1 MRHLLDQ
8 IRIRPVLTVVL
19 VMLVAG
25 CTARP
30 RTGAMEVA
38 LTPAE
43 GAQEVSMLIA
53 TTRTRSKE
61 PNTLFGV
68 QRNGQTDYAQA
79 TVSIPPSHKP
89 GRVTLPNPPPG
100 DPQTQFVVRSADF
113 IDGNAAFRKDLS
125 SKLAAEPKGQRNVMI
140 FIHGYN
146 TLFAEAVF
154 RFAQFTHDSG
164 YQGVPILFTW
174 ASIGDVTGYIYDTN
188 SATIARNALERL
200 LVDVAAENPDQIVI
214 MAHSLGNWALLE
226 TLRQMELSGNSII
239 NDPDVTVVL
248 AAPDVDVDVFQHHME
263 ILKQPN
269 NPFVV
274 LTSQDDRALG
284 ISGTIAGGRGR
295 VGSYADNEQLAE
307 LGVIVLDLTNIE
319 ASDAAN
325 HNKFAD
331 LATQIPQ
338 VASAVSQ
345 QIDRDEDRETG
356 FAQSIGAAGRDLG
369 SFIGNAA
376 SVVITVPR
384 SIARAGQTRA
394 VVPANAN

>member
-1 MRHLLDQ
+1 
-8 IRIRPVLTVVL
+8 
-19 VMLVAG
+19 
-25 CTARP
+25 
-30 RTGAMEVA
+30 MEVA
-38 LTPAE
+38 LTPAD

-53 TTRTRSKE
+53 TTRTRAKE

-68 QRNGQTDYAQA
+68 QRNDETDYAQA
-79 TVSIPPSHKP
+79 TVSIPPTHRP

-100 DPQTQFVVRSADF
+100 DPETQFVVRSAEF
-113 IDGNAAFRKDLS
+113 VDGDTAFRTELS
-125 SKLAAEPKGQRNVMI
+125 RKLAAEPKGQRNVMI
-140 FIHGYN
+140 FVHGYN

-154 RFAQFTHDSG
+154 RFAQFTQDSG
-164 YQGVPILFTW
+164 YQGVPLLFTW
-174 ASIGDVTGYIYDTN
+174 ASLGDITGYIYDTN
-188 SATIARNALERL
+188 SATIARNSLEQVL
-200 LVDVAAENPDQIVI
+200 LDVAAQKPDHIVI

-239 NDPDVTVVL
+239 SDPDVTVVL

-274 LTSQDDRALG
+274 LTSQDDRALN
-284 ISGTIAGGRGR
+284 ISGRIAGGRGR
-295 VGSYADNEQLAE
+295 VGAYANNETLAE
-307 LGVIVLDLTNIE
+307 LGVIVIDLTDIQ

-345 QIDRDEDRETG
+345 QIDRDDDRETG
-356 FAQSIGAAGRDLG
+356 FAQSVGAAGRDLG

-384 SIARAGQTRA
+384 SIARAGQTSA